1 MQHDDERASFEF
13 DPPLHSVPA
22 LGSLLSSLTQRAL
35 AFERLANIHRQLGAT
50 AASPAEFA
58 ARALQYVQ
66 VRFEFDESHLERIP
80 RTGPAVVVANHPYGG
95 LEGLY
100 LIAQLQR
107 YRHDAR
113 FVANELLAR
122 IPEIREVLLP
132 VDAFG
137 GPRAAKKNA
146 TALRRALRHVRD
158 GGLLVL
164 FPAGAVSHLHLSAG
178 RICDPPWQPTAAG
191 FLRRCE
197 CPIVPVYF
205 GGGNSAIFQVL
216 GMLHPGMRTAM
227 LTRELLNKRHR
238 RIPVR
243 IGRPIGPERLAK
255 QPDNAKL
262 ATFLRLSTYALEAC
276 SAGTAQKA
284 QGTLSVAAA
293 VAAST
298 PPRLLAAEIDCLPSG
313 QLLASVGDMSVV
325 FAHAEQVPW
334 TLRELGRLR
343 EITFRAVGEGTGGH
357 TDIDRYDRDYV
368 HLIAW
373 HRARSEVVGAYRIGH
388 VDRIVAARGKR
399 GLYTHSL
406 FAYGDRFVRSLGP
419 ALELGRS
426 FVSIPYQKDFGALLL
441 LWKGIAQYVA
451 CNPRYHVLFGPVSIS
466 HEYRPA
472 SHALLIDFLR
482 RHCFDTELAK
492 LIRPRRAFR
501 RTHSLAA
508 LSADL
513 TQLADFDD
521 VSHLLETIEPDGKGA
536 PVLLR
541 QYLKLGGRLA
551 CFNVDESF
559 SGVID
564 GLIVVDLL
572 RTEPQVLQKY
582 MGRQQAAA
590 FMAYAREHR
599 EQSRTSAETSAVS
612 LT

>member
-1 MQHDDERASFEF
+1 MQHDRTPFHIDTPFG
-13 DPPLHSVPA
+13 P
-22 LGSLLSSLTQRAL
+22 L
-35 AFERLANIHRQLGAT
+35 AFERLANIYRQARGRAT
-50 AASPAEFA
+50 SPAEFA
-58 ARALQYVQ
+58 AHALDILQ
-66 VRFEFDESHLERIP
+66 VRFELDERQLERIP

-95 LEGLY
+95 LEGLF

-107 YRHDAR
+107 YRSDSL
-113 FVANELLAR
+113 FIANELLAR

-137 GPRAAKKNA
+137 GPRAASKNA
-146 TALRRALRHVRD
+146 KSLRAALKHVRS

-178 RICDPPWQPTAAG
+178 RVCDPRWQPVAAG
-191 FLRRCE
+191 LLRRCE
-197 CPIVPVYF
+197 SPVVPVYF
-205 GGGNSAIFQVL
+205 GGGNSAIFQAL
-216 GMLHPGMRTAM
+216 GLLHPTMRTVM

-238 RIPVR
+238 TIPVR
-243 IGRPIGPERLAK
+243 VGRPIGPERLAK

-262 ATFLRLSTYALEAC
+262 ASFLRLSTYALEARSR
-276 SAGTAQKA
+276 SAVEEVTPAP
-284 QGTLSVAAA
+284 SVP

-298 PPRLLAAEIDCLPSG
+298 PARLLTAEIECLPEG
-313 QLLASVGDMSVV
+313 NTLASVADMSVV
-325 FAHAEQVPW
+325 FAQAEQIPW

-343 EITFRAVGEGTGGH
+343 EITFRAVGEGTGSDS
-357 TDIDRYDRDYV
+357 DIDRYDRHYV

-373 HRARSEVVGAYRIGH
+373 HRTRNEVVGAYRIGH
-388 VDRIVAARGKR
+388 VDRIVAERGKR

-406 FAYGDRFVRSLGP
+406 FAYGDPFLRSLGP

-426 FVSIPYQKDFGALLL
+426 FVSAAYQRDFGALLL

-466 HEYRPA
+466 REYRPA

-482 RHCFDTELAK
+482 RHCFDAQLAR
-492 LIRPRRAFR
+492 LIKPRRAFR

-508 LSADL
+508 LNGDLARLADL
-513 TQLADFDD
+513 DD
-521 VSHLLETIEPDGKGA
+521 VSQLLEEIEPDGKGA

-551 CFNVDESF
+551 CFNVDETF
-559 SGVID
+559 SGVVD

-572 RTEPQVLQKY
+572 RTEPKVLQKY
-582 MGRQQAAA
+582 MGREQAAA
-590 FMAYAREHR
+590 FIQYAREQPRALADTH
-599 EQSRTSAETSAVS
+599 AVS
-612 LT
+612 

>member
-1 MQHDDERASFEF
+1 MQHDNRAPF
-13 DPPLHSVPA
+13 DIDTPFRQVPA
-22 LGSLLSSLTQRAL
+22 LGPLLQNLTQRAL
-35 AFERLANIHRQLGAT
+35 AFERLANIYRQLGGK
-50 AASPAEFA
+50 AASPADFA
-58 ARALQYVQ
+58 AQALALLQ
-66 VRFEFDESHLERIP
+66 VRFALDERQLERIP
-80 RTGPAVVVANHPYGG
+80 RTGPAIVVANHPYGG

-100 LIAQLQR
+100 LIAQLQE
-107 YRHDAR
+107 YRGDSR
-113 FVANELLAR
+113 FIANELLAR
-122 IPEIREVLLP
+122 IPEIRQVLLP

-146 TALRRALRHVRD
+146 KALRDALRHVRD
-158 GGLLVL
+158 GGLVVL

-178 RICDPPWQPTAAG
+178 RVCDPPWQPIAAG
-191 FLRRCE
+191 LLRRCE

-205 GGGNSAIFQVL
+205 GGGNSAIFQAL
-216 GMLHPGMRTAM
+216 GLLHPSMRTVM

-238 RIPVR
+238 TIPVR
-243 IGRPIGPERLAK
+243 IGRPIGSERLAK

-262 ATFLRLSTYALEAC
+262 ATFLRLSTYALEARDSERAEESTGAS
-276 SAGTAQKA
+276 SAP
-284 QGTLSVAAA
+284 

-298 PPRLLAAEIDCLPSG
+298 PARLLAAEIDCLPEG
-313 QLLASVGDMSVV
+313 QTLASVGEMSVV
-325 FAHAEQVPW
+325 FAHAAQIPW
-334 TLRELGRLR
+334 TLRELGRQR
-343 EITFRAVGEGTGGH
+343 EIAFREVGEGTGGDS
-357 TDIDRYDRDYV
+357 DIDRHDQDYV
-368 HLIAW
+368 HLVAW
-373 HRARSEVVGAYRIGH
+373 HRARSEIVGAYRIGH

-406 FAYGDRFVRSLGP
+406 FAYGDAFVRSLGP

-426 FVSIPYQKDFGALLL
+426 FVTSAYQKDFGALLL

-451 CNPRYHVLFGPVSIS
+451 RNPRYHVLFGPVSIS
-466 HEYRPA
+466 REYRPA

-482 RHCFDTELAK
+482 RHCFDDQLAK

-508 LSADL
+508 LSGDL
-513 TQLADFDD
+513 ARLGDLDD
-521 VSHLLETIEPDGKGA
+521 VSQLLEEIEPDGKGA

-572 RTEPQVLQKY
+572 RTEPKVLQKY
-582 MGRQQAAA
+582 MGREQAAA
-590 FMAYAREHR
+590 FIAYTR
-599 EQSRTSAETSAVS
+599 EQSRTLADTHAVS
-612 LT
+612 

>member
-1 MQHDDERASFEF
+1 MQHDHRAPFELDTPF
-13 DPPLHSVPA
+13 RQVPA
-22 LGSLLSSLTQRAL
+22 LGSLLQSLTQRAL
-35 AFERLANIHRQLGAT
+35 AFERLANIHRQAGAGT
-50 AASPAEFA
+50 TSPSDFA
-58 ARALQYVQ
+58 AQALQFLQ
-66 VRFEFDESHLERIP
+66 ARFELDERQLERIP

-100 LIAQLQR
+100 LISQLLR
-107 YRHDAR
+107 YRGDSR
-113 FVANELLAR
+113 FIANELLTR

-146 TALRRALRHVRD
+146 KALRSALRHVRD
-158 GGLLVL
+158 GGLLVM

-178 RICDPPWQPTAAG
+178 RVCDPPWQPVAAG
-191 FLRRCE
+191 LLRRCE
-197 CPIVPVYF
+197 CPIVPLYF
-205 GGGNSAIFQVL
+205 GGGNSAVFQAL
-216 GMLHPGMRTAM
+216 GLLHPGMRTVM

-238 RIPVR
+238 TIPVR

-255 QPDNAKL
+255 QPDNARL
-262 ATFLRLSTYALEAC
+262 ATFLRLSTYALEAHREEVVEEQC
-276 SAGTAQKA
+276 VAH
-284 QGTLSVAAA
+284 SVP

-298 PPRLLAAEIDCLPSG
+298 PSRLVAAEIECLPEG
-313 QLLASVGDMSVV
+313 RTLASVGEMSVV
-325 FAHAEQVPW
+325 FAHAEQIPW

-343 EITFRAVGEGTGGH
+343 EITFREVGEGTGSD

-373 HRARSEVVGAYRIGH
+373 HRTRGEVVGAYRIGH

-406 FAYGDRFVRSLGP
+406 FAYGDPFLRSLGP

-426 FVSIPYQKDFGALLL
+426 FITSTYQRDFGALLL

-451 CNPRYHVLFGPVSIS
+451 LNPRYHVLFGPVSIS
-466 HEYRPA
+466 REYRPA

-482 RHCFDTELAK
+482 RHCFDTRLAK

-508 LSADL
+508 LSGDLARLADL
-513 TQLADFDD
+513 DD
-521 VSHLLETIEPDGKGA
+521 VSQLLEEIEPDGKGA

-551 CFNVDESF
+551 CFNVDDSF

-572 RTEPQVLQKY
+572 RTEPKVLQKY
-582 MGRQQAAA
+582 MGREQAAA
-590 FMAYAREHR
+590 FISYTR
-599 EQSRTSAETSAVS
+599 EQPRIPADTHAVS
-612 LT
+612 

>member
-1 MQHDDERASFEF
+1 MQHDRTPFHIDTPFG
-13 DPPLHSVPA
+13 P
-22 LGSLLSSLTQRAL
+22 L
-35 AFERLANIHRQLGAT
+35 AFERLANIYRQARGR

-58 ARALQYVQ
+58 AHALDILQ
-66 VRFEFDESHLERIP
+66 VRFELDERQLERIP

-95 LEGLY
+95 LEGLF

-107 YRHDAR
+107 YRSDSL
-113 FVANELLAR
+113 FIANELLAR

-137 GPRAAKKNA
+137 GPRAASKNA
-146 TALRRALRHVRD
+146 KSLRAALKHVRS

-178 RICDPPWQPTAAG
+178 RVCDPPWQPVAAG
-191 FLRRCE
+191 LLRRCE
-197 CPIVPVYF
+197 SPVVPVYF
-205 GGGNSAIFQVL
+205 GGGNSAIFQAL
-216 GMLHPGMRTAM
+216 GLLHPTMRTVM

-238 RIPVR
+238 TIPVR
-243 IGRPIGPERLAK
+243 VGRPIGPERLAK

-262 ATFLRLSTYALEAC
+262 ASFLRLSTYALEARSR
-276 SAGTAQKA
+276 SAVEEVTPAP
-284 QGTLSVAAA
+284 SVP

-298 PPRLLAAEIDCLPSG
+298 PARLLTAEIECLPEG
-313 QLLASVGDMSVV
+313 NTLASVADMSVV
-325 FAHAEQVPW
+325 FAQAEQIPW

-343 EITFRAVGEGTGGH
+343 EITFRAVGEGTGSDS
-357 TDIDRYDRDYV
+357 DIDRYDRHYV

-373 HRARSEVVGAYRIGH
+373 HRTRNEVVGAYRIGH
-388 VDRIVAARGKR
+388 VDRIVAERGKR

-406 FAYGDRFVRSLGP
+406 FAYGDPFLRSLGP

-426 FVSIPYQKDFGALLL
+426 FVSAAYQRDFGALLL

-466 HEYRPA
+466 REYRPA

-482 RHCFDTELAK
+482 RHCFDAQLAR
-492 LIRPRRAFR
+492 LIKPRRAFR

-508 LSADL
+508 LNGDLARLADL
-513 TQLADFDD
+513 DD
-521 VSHLLETIEPDGKGA
+521 VSQLLEEIEPDGKGA

-551 CFNVDESF
+551 CFNVDETF
-559 SGVID
+559 SGVVD

-572 RTEPQVLQKY
+572 RTEPKVLQKY
-582 MGRQQAAA
+582 MGREQAAA
-590 FMAYAREHR
+590 FIQYAREQPRALADTH
-599 EQSRTSAETSAVS
+599 AVS
-612 LT
+612 

>member
-1 MQHDDERASFEF
+1 
-13 DPPLHSVPA
+13 
-22 LGSLLSSLTQRAL
+22 
-35 AFERLANIHRQLGAT
+35 
-50 AASPAEFA
+50 
-58 ARALQYVQ
+58 
-66 VRFEFDESHLERIP
+66 VRFELDERQLERIP

-95 LEGLY
+95 LEGLF

-107 YRHDAR
+107 YRSDSL
-113 FVANELLAR
+113 FIANELLAR

-137 GPRAAKKNA
+137 GPRAASKNA
-146 TALRRALRHVRD
+146 KSLRAALEHVRS

-178 RICDPPWQPTAAG
+178 RVCDPPWQPVAAG
-191 FLRRCE
+191 LLRRCE
-197 CPIVPVYF
+197 SPVVPVYF
-205 GGGNSAIFQVL
+205 GGGNSAIFQAL
-216 GMLHPGMRTAM
+216 GLLHPTMRTVM

-238 RIPVR
+238 TIPVR
-243 IGRPIGPERLAK
+243 VGRPIGPERLAK

-262 ATFLRLSTYALEAC
+262 ASFLRLSTYALEARSR
-276 SAGTAQKA
+276 SAVEEVTPAP
-284 QGTLSVAAA
+284 SVP

-298 PPRLLAAEIDCLPSG
+298 PARLLTAEIECLPEG
-313 QLLASVGDMSVV
+313 NTLASVADMSVV
-325 FAHAEQVPW
+325 FAQAEQIPW

-343 EITFRAVGEGTGGH
+343 EITFRAVGEGTGSDS
-357 TDIDRYDRDYV
+357 DIDRYDRHYV

-373 HRARSEVVGAYRIGH
+373 HRTRNEVVGAYRIGH
-388 VDRIVAARGKR
+388 VDRIVAERGKR

-406 FAYGDRFVRSLGP
+406 FAYGDPFLRSLGP

-426 FVSIPYQKDFGALLL
+426 FVSAAYQRDFGALLL

-466 HEYRPA
+466 REYRPA

-482 RHCFDTELAK
+482 RHCFDAQLAR
-492 LIRPRRAFR
+492 LIKPRRAFR

-508 LSADL
+508 LNGDLARLADL
-513 TQLADFDD
+513 DD
-521 VSHLLETIEPDGKGA
+521 VSQLLEEIEPDGKGA

-551 CFNVDESF
+551 CFNVDETF
-559 SGVID
+559 SGVVD

-572 RTEPQVLQKY
+572 RTEPKVLQKY
-582 MGRQQAAA
+582 MGREQAAA
-590 FMAYAREHR
+590 FIQYAREQPRALADTH
-599 EQSRTSAETSAVS
+599 AVS
-612 LT
+612 

>member
-1 MQHDDERASFEF
+1 MQHDDRTPFHIDTPF
-13 DPPLHSVPA
+13 GP
-22 LGSLLSSLTQRAL
+22 L
-35 AFERLANIHRQLGAT
+35 AFERLANIYRQLRGRAT
-50 AASPAEFA
+50 SPGEFA
-58 ARALQYVQ
+58 AQALDFLQ
-66 VRFEFDESHLERIP
+66 VSFELDERQLERIP

-95 LEGLY
+95 LEGLF

-107 YRHDAR
+107 YRSDSL
-113 FVANELLAR
+113 FIANELLAR
-122 IPEIREVLLP
+122 IPEIRDVLLP

-137 GPRAAKKNA
+137 GARAAKKNA
-146 TALRRALRHVRD
+146 KSLRAALRHVRS
-158 GGLLVL
+158 GGLLVM

-178 RICDPPWQPTAAG
+178 RVCDPPWQPVAAG
-191 FLRRCE
+191 LLRRCE
-197 CPIVPVYF
+197 CPVVPVYF
-205 GGGNSAIFQVL
+205 GGGNSAIFQAL
-216 GMLHPGMRTAM
+216 GLLHPGMRTVM

-238 RIPVR
+238 TIPVR

-262 ATFLRLSTYALEAC
+262 ATFLRLSTYALEAHD
-276 SAGTAQKA
+276 SPPAEEP
-284 QGTLSVAAA
+284 SVASSMPI
-293 VAAST
+293 AAST
-298 PPRLLAAEIDCLPSG
+298 PQRLLTAEIECLPES
-313 QLLASVGDMSVV
+313 QTLASVGEMSVV
-325 FAHAEQVPW
+325 FAHAEQIPW

-343 EITFRAVGEGTGGH
+343 EIAFRAVGEGTGGDS
-357 TDIDRYDRDYV
+357 DIDRYDRDYV

-373 HRARSEVVGAYRIGH
+373 HRTRSEVVGAYRIGH
-388 VDRIVAARGKR
+388 VDRIVAERGKR

-406 FAYGDRFVRSLGP
+406 FAYGDAFLRSLGP

-426 FVSIPYQKDFGALLL
+426 FVSAAYQRDFGALLL

-466 HEYRPA
+466 REYRPA

-482 RHCFDTELAK
+482 RHCFDDQLAK

-508 LSADL
+508 LNGDLARLADL
-513 TQLADFDD
+513 DD
-521 VSHLLETIEPDGKGA
+521 VSQLLEEIEPDGKGA

-559 SGVID
+559 SGVVD

-572 RTEPQVLQKY
+572 RTEPKVLQKY
-582 MGRQQAAA
+582 MGREQTAA
-590 FMAYAREHR
+590 FIAYTR
-599 EQSRTSAETSAVS
+599 EQLVGRSA
-612 LT
+612 

>member
-1 MQHDDERASFEF
+1 MQHDDRAPF
-13 DPPLHSVPA
+13 DLNTPFRQVPA
-22 LGSLLSSLTQRAL
+22 LGSLLLNLTQRAL
-35 AFERLANIHRQLGAT
+35 AFERLANIHRQAGGKAT
-50 AASPAEFA
+50 SPADFA
-58 ARALQYVQ
+58 AQALEILQ
-66 VRFEFDESHLERIP
+66 VRFQLDARQLERIP

-107 YRHDAR
+107 YRADSR
-113 FVANELLAR
+113 FIANELLAR
-122 IPEIREVLLP
+122 IPELREVLLP

-137 GPRAAKKNA
+137 GPRAATKNA
-146 TALRRALRHVRD
+146 KTLRAALRHVRD

-178 RICDPPWQPTAAG
+178 RVCDPPWQPTIAG
-191 FLRRCE
+191 LLRRCE
-197 CPIVPVYF
+197 CPVVPVYF
-205 GGGNSAIFQVL
+205 GGSNSAIFQAL
-216 GMLHPGMRTAM
+216 GLLHPGMRTVM

-238 RIPVR
+238 TIPVR
-243 IGRPIGPERLAK
+243 IGRPIGPERLGK

-262 ATFLRLSTYALEAC
+262 AMYLRLSTYALEAR
-276 SAGTAQKA
+276 STEPVEEPAGAPF
-284 QGTLSVAAA
+284 VA
-293 VAAST
+293 VAGST
-298 PPRLLAAEIDCLPSG
+298 PARLLAAEIDCLPKG
-313 QLLASVGDMSVV
+313 QTLASVGDMGVV
-325 FAHAEQVPW
+325 FAHAEQIPW

-343 EITFRAVGEGTGGH
+343 EIAFREVGEGTGTD
-357 TDIDRYDRDYV
+357 TDIDRYDQDYV
-368 HLIAW
+368 HLVAW
-373 HRARSEVVGAYRIGH
+373 HRTRAEVVGAYRIGH

-406 FAYGDRFVRSLGP
+406 FAYGDAFVRSLGP

-426 FVSIPYQKDFGALLL
+426 FVSSAYQKDFGALLL

-466 HEYRPA
+466 REYRPA

-482 RHCFDTELAK
+482 RHCFDAQLAR

-501 RTHSLAA
+501 RTHSLAT
-508 LSADL
+508 LSGDLAGLADL
-513 TQLADFDD
+513 DD
-521 VSHLLETIEPDGKGA
+521 VSQLLAEMEPDGKGA

-572 RTEPQVLQKY
+572 RTEPKVLQKY
-582 MGRQQAAA
+582 MGREQAAA
-590 FMAYAREHR
+590 FIAYQR
-599 EQSRTSAETSAVS
+599 EQPHVLGLR
-612 LT
+612 

>member
-1 MQHDDERASFEF
+1 MQHDRTPFHIDTPFG
-13 DPPLHSVPA
+13 P
-22 LGSLLSSLTQRAL
+22 L
-35 AFERLANIHRQLGAT
+35 AFERLANIYRQVRGRAQ
-50 AASPAEFA
+50 SPAEFA
-58 ARALQYVQ
+58 AHALDFLQ
-66 VRFEFDESHLERIP
+66 VRFELDERQQERIP

-95 LEGLY
+95 LEGLF

-107 YRHDAR
+107 YRSDSR
-113 FVANELLAR
+113 FIANELLAR

-137 GPRAAKKNA
+137 GARASRKNAKSLRAALK
-146 TALRRALRHVRD
+146 HVRG

-178 RICDPPWQPTAAG
+178 RVCDPPWQPVAAG
-191 FLRRCE
+191 LLRRCE
-197 CPIVPVYF
+197 CPVVPVYF
-205 GGGNSAIFQVL
+205 GGGNSAIFQAL
-216 GMLHPGMRTAM
+216 GLLHPSMRTVM

-238 RIPVR
+238 TIPVR

-262 ATFLRLSTYALEAC
+262 ASFLRLSTYALEARS
-276 SAGTAQKA
+276 SAPVAEAAPGP
-284 QGTLSVAAA
+284 SVP

-298 PPRLLAAEIDCLPSG
+298 PARLLAAEIECLPEG
-313 QLLASVGDMSVV
+313 NTLANVGDMSVV
-325 FAHAEQVPW
+325 FAQAEQIPW

-343 EITFRAVGEGTGGH
+343 EITFRAVGEGTGCDS
-357 TDIDRYDRDYV
+357 DIDCYDRHYV

-373 HRARSEVVGAYRIGH
+373 HRTHKEVVGAYRIGH
-388 VDRIVAARGKR
+388 VDRIVAERGKR

-406 FAYGDRFVRSLGP
+406 FAYGDPFLRSLGP

-426 FVSIPYQKDFGALLL
+426 FVSAAYQRDFGALLL

-466 HEYRPA
+466 REYRPA

-482 RHCFDTELAK
+482 RHCFDTQLAK
-492 LIRPRRAFR
+492 LIKPRRAFR

-508 LSADL
+508 LSGDLARLADL
-513 TQLADFDD
+513 DD
-521 VSHLLETIEPDGKGA
+521 VSQLLEEIEPDGKGA

-551 CFNVDESF
+551 CFNVDEDF
-559 SGVID
+559 SGVVD

-572 RTEPQVLQKY
+572 GTEPKVLQKY
-582 MGRQQAAA
+582 MGREQAAA
-590 FMAYAREHR
+590 FVRYTR
-599 EQSRTSAETSAVS
+599 EQPRSLADTYAVS
-612 LT
+612 

>member
-1 MQHDDERASFEF
+1 MQHDRTPFHIDTPFG
-13 DPPLHSVPA
+13 P
-22 LGSLLSSLTQRAL
+22 L
-35 AFERLANIHRQLGAT
+35 AFERLANIYRQARGRAT
-50 AASPAEFA
+50 SPAEFA
-58 ARALQYVQ
+58 AHALDILQ
-66 VRFEFDESHLERIP
+66 VRFELDERQLERIP

-95 LEGLY
+95 LEGLF

-107 YRHDAR
+107 YRSDSL
-113 FVANELLAR
+113 FIANELLAR

-137 GPRAAKKNA
+137 GPRAASKNA
-146 TALRRALRHVRD
+146 RSLRAALKHVRN

-178 RICDPPWQPTAAG
+178 RVCDPPWQPVAAG
-191 FLRRCE
+191 LLRRCE
-197 CPIVPVYF
+197 SPVVPVYF
-205 GGGNSAIFQVL
+205 GGGNSAIFQAL
-216 GMLHPGMRTAM
+216 GLLHPTMRTVM

-238 RIPVR
+238 TIPVR

-262 ATFLRLSTYALEAC
+262 ASFLRLSTYALEARSR
-276 SAGTAQKA
+276 SAVEEVTPAP
-284 QGTLSVAAA
+284 SVP

-298 PPRLLAAEIDCLPSG
+298 PARLLTAEIECLPEG
-313 QLLASVGDMSVV
+313 NTLASVADMSVV
-325 FAHAEQVPW
+325 FAQAEQIPW

-343 EITFRAVGEGTGGH
+343 EITFRAVGEGTGSDS
-357 TDIDRYDRDYV
+357 DIDRYDRHYV

-373 HRARSEVVGAYRIGH
+373 HRTRNEVVGAYRIGH
-388 VDRIVAARGKR
+388 VDRIVAERGKC

-406 FAYGDRFVRSLGP
+406 FAYGDPFLRSLGP

-426 FVSIPYQKDFGALLL
+426 FVSAAYQRDFGALLL

-466 HEYRPA
+466 REYRPA

-482 RHCFDTELAK
+482 RHCFDAQLAR
-492 LIRPRRAFR
+492 LIKPRRAFR

-508 LSADL
+508 LNGDLARLADL
-513 TQLADFDD
+513 DD
-521 VSHLLETIEPDGKGA
+521 VSQLLEEIEPDGKGA

-551 CFNVDESF
+551 CFNVDETF
-559 SGVID
+559 SGVVD

-572 RTEPQVLQKY
+572 RTEPKVLQKY
-582 MGRQQAAA
+582 MGREQAAA
-590 FMAYAREHR
+590 FIQYAREQPRALADTH
-599 EQSRTSAETSAVS
+599 AVS
-612 LT
+612 

>member
-1 MQHDDERASFEF
+1 MHQDRTPFHIDTPFG
-13 DPPLHSVPA
+13 P
-22 LGSLLSSLTQRAL
+22 L
-35 AFERLANIHRQLGAT
+35 AFERLANIYRQARGRAT
-50 AASPAEFA
+50 SPAEFA
-58 ARALQYVQ
+58 AHALGFLQ
-66 VRFEFDESHLERIP
+66 VRFDLDERQLERIP

-95 LEGLY
+95 LEGLF

-107 YRHDAR
+107 YRSDSL
-113 FVANELLAR
+113 FIANELLAR

-137 GPRAAKKNA
+137 GPRAASKNA
-146 TALRRALRHVRD
+146 KSLRAALKHVRS

-178 RICDPPWQPTAAG
+178 RVCDPPWQPVAAG
-191 FLRRCE
+191 LLRRCE
-197 CPIVPVYF
+197 SPVVPVYF
-205 GGGNSAIFQVL
+205 GGGNSAIFQAL
-216 GMLHPGMRTAM
+216 GLLHPTMRTVM

-238 RIPVR
+238 TIPVR
-243 IGRPIGPERLAK
+243 VGRPIGPERLAK

-262 ATFLRLSTYALEAC
+262 ASFLRLSTYALEARSR
-276 SAGTAQKA
+276 SAVEEVTPAP
-284 QGTLSVAAA
+284 SVP

-298 PPRLLAAEIDCLPSG
+298 PARLLTAEIECLPEG
-313 QLLASVGDMSVV
+313 NTLASVADMSVV
-325 FAHAEQVPW
+325 FAQAEQIPW

-343 EITFRAVGEGTGGH
+343 EITFRAVGEGTGSDS
-357 TDIDRYDRDYV
+357 DIDRYDRHYV

-373 HRARSEVVGAYRIGH
+373 HRTRNEVVGAYRIGH
-388 VDRIVAARGKR
+388 VDRIVAERGKR

-406 FAYGDRFVRSLGP
+406 FAYGDPFLRSLVP

-426 FVSIPYQKDFGALLL
+426 FVSAAYQRDFGALLL

-466 HEYRPA
+466 REYRPA

-482 RHCFDTELAK
+482 RHCFDAQLAR
-492 LIRPRRAFR
+492 LIKPRRAFR

-508 LSADL
+508 LNGDLARLADL
-513 TQLADFDD
+513 DD
-521 VSHLLETIEPDGKGA
+521 VSQLLEEIEPDGKGA

-551 CFNVDESF
+551 CFNVDETF
-559 SGVID
+559 SGVVD

-572 RTEPQVLQKY
+572 RTEPKVLQKY
-582 MGRQQAAA
+582 MGREQAAA
-590 FMAYAREHR
+590 FIQYAREQPRALADTH
-599 EQSRTSAETSAVS
+599 AVS
-612 LT
+612 